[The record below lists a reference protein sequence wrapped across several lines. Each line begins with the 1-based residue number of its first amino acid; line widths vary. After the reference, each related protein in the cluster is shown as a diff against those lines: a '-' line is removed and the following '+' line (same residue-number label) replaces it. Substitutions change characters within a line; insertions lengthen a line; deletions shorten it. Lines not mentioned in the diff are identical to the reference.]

1 MFNNSSPQ
9 LKILNNI
16 FIEKYPFMGSTITN
30 CYSAFGEPWVVEV
43 EKLLSVM
50 FTTEEKLSKAVDG
63 YVRFA
68 MDVTR
73 RQSRF
78 DDDGTYPQK
87 SFEQVADEVY
97 LNDDYMERYYLPGL
111 LLSHMLWPHHYRQS
125 RFFVATFLS
134 DMKIMGAKSFVDA
147 GVGTGFL
154 SRLTLAACPDATG
167 IGFDVSPASKK
178 FAKLQVA
185 NYKLAD
191 RYQCKLLDLCTQ
203 PVEVETDWLISA
215 EVLEHLEDPL
225 SFLKRLRAILRPGG
239 KGFITA
245 AINAAEI
252 DHIYLYRNPLE
263 IAKQLVESGF
273 TIEQYQS
280 IPAYKPRK
288 ANIPP
293 PEVVAFI
300 VT

>member
-1 MFNNSSPQ
+1 MFNGNYPKLQ
-9 LKILNNI
+9 LLNEI
-16 FIEKYPFMGSTITN
+16 FIEKYPFMGSTINNGFT
-30 CYSAFGEPWVVEV
+30 AFGKTWAVEV
-43 EKLLSVM
+43 EELLAAM
-50 FTTEEKLSKAVDG
+50 FATNQQLTKAVDG

-78 DDDGTYPQK
+78 DDACEYPQK
-87 SFEQVADEVY
+87 SFNQVADEVY
-97 LNDDYMERYYLPGL
+97 LNDEYMERYYLPGL

-125 RFFVATFLS
+125 RFFTATFLR
-134 DMKIMGAKSFVDA
+134 DMEVMGAKEFVDA

-154 SRLTLAACPDATG
+154 SRLTLAACPDITG
-167 IGFDVSPASKK
+167 VGFDVSPASKK
-178 FAKLQVA
+178 FAELQVA
-185 NYKLAD
+185 NYKLLD
-191 RYQCKLLDLCTQ
+191 RYQCKLLNLCTQ
-203 PVEVETDWLISA
+203 PTKVETDWLISA

-225 SFLKRLRAILRPGG
+225 SFLQRLRVILRPGG

-245 AINAAEI
+245 ALNAAEI
-252 DHIYLYRNPLE
+252 DHIYLYRNPIE
-263 IAKQLVESGF
+263 VQDQLIEAGF

-288 ANIPP
+288 INIPT